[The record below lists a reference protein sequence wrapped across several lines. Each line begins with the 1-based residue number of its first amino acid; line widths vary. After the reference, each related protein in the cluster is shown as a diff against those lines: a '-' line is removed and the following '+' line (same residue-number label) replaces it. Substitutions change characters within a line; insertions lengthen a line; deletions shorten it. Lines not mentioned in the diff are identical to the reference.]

1 MSYTRAVTRDGRGTT
16 YTTAPVC
23 RLRIQSVPARHGLEA
38 APSRPRAGCC
48 ARYSA
53 RRHVR
58 GLWTSSAAGRARCRR
73 RGRLLSIAL
82 AVGIHDQTESA
93 NSGVTFDGIEQR
105 SRDGGGVARMLNVQR
120 RRCKQ
125 TKSRLFQR
133 ASCNDARVLASAP
146 KWILYGLGTRACMV
160 LGTQDCAS
168 RPECRV
174 EGWDGIGTNP

>member
-1 MSYTRAVTRDGRGTT
+1 
-16 YTTAPVC
+16 
-23 RLRIQSVPARHGLEA
+23 
-38 APSRPRAGCC
+38 
-48 ARYSA
+48 
-53 RRHVR
+53 
-58 GLWTSSAAGRARCRR
+58 
-73 RGRLLSIAL
+73 
-82 AVGIHDQTESA
+82 
-93 NSGVTFDGIEQR
+93 
-105 SRDGGGVARMLNVQR
+105 MLNVQR

-174 EGWDGIGTNP
+174 EGWDVIGTNT